1 MNPLEASAVRTSRA
15 KSVGSAKHL
24 LGRLAET
31 SWNGTRAAR
40 LLVSSLAALGLAC
53 QKGPPRAGAPVDA
66 GTVVTVY
73 VAPELADRLMGRLTA
88 VAARHRWS
96 LSVRTDTAARTEAD
110 LAIVDSAGTLVG
122 RLRAGAA
129 AASEARQLAEAV
141 LP

>member
-1 MNPLEASAVRTSRA
+1 MKALEARAV
-15 KSVGSAKHL
+15 
-24 LGRLAET
+24 
-31 SWNGTRAAR
+31 R
-40 LLVSSLAALGLAC
+40 LLVSSLAASGLAC
-53 QKGPPRAGAPVDA
+53 KKGPPRAGARADA

-73 VAPELADRLMGRLTA
+73 VAPAPESADRLIDRLMA
-88 VAARHRWS
+88 VAARHGWS
-96 LSVRTDTAARTEAD
+96 LSIRTDSAARTEAD